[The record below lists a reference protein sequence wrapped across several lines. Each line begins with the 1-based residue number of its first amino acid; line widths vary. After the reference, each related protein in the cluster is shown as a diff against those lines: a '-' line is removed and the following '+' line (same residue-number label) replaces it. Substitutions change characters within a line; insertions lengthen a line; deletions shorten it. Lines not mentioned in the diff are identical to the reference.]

1 VTLVA
6 LVVLTQIVTA
16 IGVGAWFPHA
26 APALWMGL
34 GGAPAASQVSII
46 QLLLPLPIAAIAVL
60 DAHLVAA
67 RRGALNTARVD
78 ARGARSWR
86 ASPCVRLC
94 GRVT

>member
-1 VTLVA
+1 MTLVA

-16 IGVGAWFPHA
+16 IGVGAWFPYA

-46 QLLLPLPIAAIAVL
+46 QLLLPLPVAAIAVL

-67 RRGALNTARVD
+67 RRGPALLEAR
-78 ARGARSWR
+78 ARG